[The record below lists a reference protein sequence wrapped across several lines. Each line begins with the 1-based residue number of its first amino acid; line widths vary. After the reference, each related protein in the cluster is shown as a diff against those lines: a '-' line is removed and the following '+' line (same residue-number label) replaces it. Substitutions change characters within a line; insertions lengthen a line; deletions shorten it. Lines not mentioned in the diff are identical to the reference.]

1 MLNHKGA
8 VSRSLLKENI
18 MGIISDKTERKALLE
33 IAKALRF
40 FQSLEFLCISAGDS
54 VRIAHAEHIIRD
66 VIANNGYGVRF
77 TGKRGT
83 RINKINIR

>member
-1 MLNHKGA
+1 
-8 VSRSLLKENI
+8 
-18 MGIISDKTERKALLE
+18 MGIITAKTEHKALLE
-33 IAKALRF
+33 IARTLRF
-40 FQSLEFLCISAGDS
+40 FKRLDFLCISAGDS